1 MTYPIFIL
9 LGILALALV
18 AIVIVLVSPT
28 ASPEEKSLP
37 QGESISVETQGSI
50 VTVRKIG
57 RVTSVSIHDGIR
69 DHWEGPDGVPI
80 SPLSP
85 ESTRYYYPELYD
97 EYMSPSTSAIRKREI
112 IDEVY
117 AMDYRNRVEDFE
129 ELVKRHRTYVR
140 GQKLVA
146 FIGPILWPYHGHDVK
161 CAADQIEVSRKYAD
175 GFSIFAFGDRVMDLF
190 GKLENMMKD
199 E

>member
-85 ESTRYYYPELYD
+85 ESTRFYYPELYD
-97 EYMSPSTSAIRKREI
+97 EYMSSSTSAIRKREI

-117 AMDYRNRVEDFE
+117 AMGFTLPHIPGLYEQYKRELEEAEKDPDGRTANEPTPVNLTPEEPAQPEYRNLEVNRDLAQTSFSPLETEDDTSQDN
-129 ELVKRHRTYVR
+129 K
-140 GQKLVA
+140 
-146 FIGPILWPYHGHDVK
+146 
-161 CAADQIEVSRKYAD
+161 
-175 GFSIFAFGDRVMDLF
+175 
-190 GKLENMMKD
+190 
-199 E
+199 